1 MSPGQASRYYGV
13 SKKWLALV
21 ERRKQYFIDLCDSRR
36 WKLYFDSE
44 DELREQ
50 MRKVIMLRLQWVRLV
65 DEMSTEAA
73 SVLHP
78 GVASDLAALA
88 QADLAQAGSEQI
100 DLAEEGLLQADL
112 LRAQAAL
119 LHAAFL
125 HSDLAPDELA
135 QDDPAQDDSAQD
147 GKDDELFAA

>member
-1 MSPGQASRYYGV
+1 MSPRQASRYYSV

-21 ERRKQYFIDLCDSRR
+21 ERRKQYFIDLCDSGR

-73 SVLHP
+73 SVLDP

-88 QADLAQAGSEQI
+88 EADLVRAASEQT
-100 DLAEEGLLQADL
+100 DLAEEGVLQADL
-112 LRAQAAL
+112 LRAQAGL

-125 HSDLAPDELA
+125 QSDLA
-135 QDDPAQDDSAQD
+135 QDDLAEDDPEQDDPALA
-147 GKDDELFAA
+147 GKDGELFAA